1 MTDFLYFSF
10 ASAILYFISLVVI
23 YYAYGRTKKIKLFLI
38 CLVVVTF
45 GIFNGWAMSVNQ
57 DKIPLDS
64 VEKAW
69 ENYTNF
75 CSEEHISWSDLTFPE
90 WLSLKTSE

>member
-1 MTDFLYFSF
+1 MSDFLCFVL
-10 ASAILYFISLVVI
+10 ASAMLYFFSLVPI
-23 YYAYGRTKKIKLFLI
+23 EYAFGKSEKVKIRII
-38 CLVVVTF
+38 CLVIVVF
-45 GIFNGWAMSVNQ
+45 SIVNGWAMSVNQ